1 MAKLTDEMFQNTR
14 ITEAVYDR
22 KQCKFPRHI
31 PQNTQECG
39 ISSNQ
44 FISVNMHYRAC

>member
-1 MAKLTDEMFQNTR
+1 MRCSKNAR